1 MDELR
6 YVLKMIQFVQCEC
19 LGMEI
24 TISLFTNKKYFTVH
38 VQRSDLD
45 YVVVYSDKFYST
57 DTSVVNVKKFAA
69 LYAFVVDEAFS
80 IGYTLAGNKFTK
92 VENCCEAG

>member
-6 YVLKMIQFVQCEC
+6 YVLKMIHIVQCEC

-24 TISLFTNKKYFTVH
+24 TISIFTNKKYFTVH

-69 LYAFVVDEAFS
+69 LYAFVVDEAFR
-80 IGYTLAGNKFTK
+80 IGYTLIGDKFTK